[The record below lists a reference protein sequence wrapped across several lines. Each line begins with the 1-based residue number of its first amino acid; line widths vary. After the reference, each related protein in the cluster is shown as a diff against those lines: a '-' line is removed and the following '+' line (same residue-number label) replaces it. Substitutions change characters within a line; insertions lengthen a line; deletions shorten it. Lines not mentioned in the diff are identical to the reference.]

1 MTPLPDDGP
10 APHADHRPWPSG
22 WVRAAL
28 EPAILG
34 ALLGGPLHGYG
45 IGQVLA
51 ARGFGTLRGGSLYP
65 VLARL
70 EDAGHVTTHW
80 VEGQSGPGRKDYE
93 LTDAGRAEYAE
104 AVASFQAL
112 AAALAGL
119 GDAVGDQAD
128 TADAVAG
135 SAGAG
140 AAASG
145 TTAHTTGTTEE
156 GTS

>member
-1 MTPLPDDGP
+1 MTRLPDDGP
-10 APHADHRPWPSG
+10 RASADHRPWPSG

-34 ALLGGPLHGYG
+34 ALLQGPLHGYG
-45 IGQVLA
+45 IAQTLA
-51 ARGFGTLRGGSLYP
+51 DRGFGKLRGGSLYP

-70 EDAGHVTTHW
+70 EEAGHVDTRW
-80 VEGQSGPGRKDYE
+80 VEGQGGPGRKDYE

-119 GDAVGDQAD
+119 GDAA
-128 TADAVAG
+128 AVAAG
-135 SAGAG
+135 SE
-140 AAASG
+140 SD
-145 TTAHTTGTTEE
+145 TQNTSEE

>member
-1 MTPLPDDGP
+1 MTTLPDDGP

-119 GDAVGDQAD
+119 GDQAA

>member
-1 MTPLPDDGP
+1 MTRLLDDGP

-34 ALLGGPLHGYG
+34 ALLQGPLHGYG
-45 IGQVLA
+45 IAQALA
-51 ARGFGTLRGGSLYP
+51 ERGVGTLRGGSLYP

-70 EDAGHVTTHW
+70 EEAGHVETRW
-80 VEGQSGPGRKDYE
+80 VEGHGGPGRKDYE

-119 GDAVGDQAD
+119 GAAG
-128 TADAVAG
+128 VAT
-135 SAGAG
+135 
-140 AAASG
+140 AASE
-145 TTAHTTGTTEE
+145 TDTLQTTEE

>member
-93 LTDAGRAEYAE
+93 LTDSGRAEYAE

-119 GDAVGDQAD
+119 GDAVGDQAA
-128 TADAVAG
+128 TADNVAG